1 MTAQDHLAAVFAAAA
16 RGADTI
22 DRDRLRR
29 DAVEGGLGLTAGLV
43 GCSITERTGP
53 DFRTHVFAGDIAR
66 ALDQRQYEVGIGPC
80 VAATRDG
87 QQHIVDDVAVFAR
100 TNPRFAT
107 TAAAGG
113 VLRVLS
119 VPLTGGRQE
128 SQSINFYGAASA
140 SMRDPLTLA
149 RANLLSRA
157 VGRMDAGDHSAK
169 IGETPGARAAAAH
182 RDLIER
188 AQAVVM
194 HRQRITAEEAFYWLV
209 SQSRRE
215 KRSIFATAQAVMQHA
230 GSGDG

>member
-1 MTAQDHLAAVFAAAA
+1 MTAHDHLAAVFAAAA
-16 RGADTI
+16 GGADTV

-87 QQHIVDDVAVFAR
+87 KRHVVDDVAVFAR
-100 TNPRFAT
+100 SNPRFAT

-119 VPLTGGRQE
+119 VPLAGRQE
-128 SQSINFYGAASA
+128 SQSINFYGTASA
-140 SMRDPLTLA
+140 SIRDPLTLA
-149 RANLLSRA
+149 RASLLSRA
-157 VGRMDAGDHSAK
+157 VGRTDTGGRPAK
-169 IGETPGARAAAAH
+169 IGETPGAKSAAAH

-194 HRQRITAEEAFYWLV
+194 QRQRITAEEAFYWLV
-209 SQSRRE
+209 GQSRRE

>member
-16 RGADTI
+16 GGPHKV

-100 TNPRFAT
+100 SNPRFAT
-107 TAAAGG
+107 AAAAGG
-113 VLRVLS
+113 VLSVLS
-119 VPLTGGRQE
+119 VPLTGRQE

-149 RANLLSRA
+149 RASLLSRA
-157 VGRMDAGDHSAK
+157 VGRMDAGDRPAR
-169 IGETPGARAAAAH
+169 IGETPETKAAASQ

-194 HRQRITAEEAFYWLV
+194 HRQRITEEEAFYWLV
-209 SQSRRE
+209 GQSRRE